1 MTFAIYKKE
10 LFQNFTKENS
20 IFFHAAKILDSV
32 AGNDN
37 NIGEVIK
44 DFATQ
49 AKNQLADVIS
59 AANNL
64 QNNEISLEDMKIL
77 ENSCFVIKTVKQVL
91 MSTPPA
97 MQRNKASALFGKE
110 KFYYNEVAEF
120 AKIFANSPEVNQFEK
135 EFG

>member
-1 MTFAIYKKE
+1 MAIATYKKE

-20 IFFHAAKILDSV
+20 IFCHAAKILDNV

-44 DFATQ
+44 DFAVQ
-49 AKNQLADVIS
+49 AKTQLADVIA

-64 QNNEISLEDMKIL
+64 QNNELSAEDLKIL
-77 ENSCFVIKTVKQVL
+77 ANSSFVIKTVTQVL

-97 MQRNKASALFGKE
+97 MQRNNAEALFGKE
-110 KFYYNEVAEF
+110 KFYYKDVAEF
-120 AKIFANSPEVNQFEK
+120 AKIFANSPEVNQLVK
-135 EFG
+135 ELG